1 MKAKKKVRFLLYA
14 IAFMCLSV
22 CFLTGCKCRTT
33 PPVDEFVNQGEV
45 GNYYCYAEEG
55 TYSLELNENRVSFNN
70 LKETVNGTYTF
81 DGSTL
86 VFSFAND
93 ENSINVN
100 YKVNIV
106 SFSYKGVSYTFYRDV
121 NYTVTFSGANID
133 AQTVANGKKCSK
145 PEDPKKENC
154 YFVNWYKDSSYLTV
168 FDFDKEIITEDI
180 TIYARF
186 VEKESYDYEYT
197 VSFDTGVDGVS
208 VESVETT
215 NNTLYKLPTINV
227 EGKTFV
233 GWWLSDYNDASKLS
247 KQFMPMMEIKQDVVL
262 YAVYADATPL
272 VSVENGQIIWDSKGV
287 NKQYAVKVRNA
298 DDLAQNPVFSRTV
311 ATTSVEFDFASLPA
325 GNYLVEVTTGDYTG
339 KAYYCNKKLD
349 QVCKFEVNGFK
360 LLWNKIEDATNYLI
374 TIECGLSGHNHK
386 LLDLGNVNEYDFSE
400 CLMPSTGIKFVITA
414 KADGYLSSTSKTY
427 VVSRELNQIG
437 NVSIDENTQTLTW
450 DAVEGATSYKVT
462 LLAPNGQTYNYNV
475 ATTSLAIDS
484 FYGKLQVTV
493 TPVAQGYYAKATSY
507 EYNKTSLVT
516 PTNIKVIGCDVL
528 WDVVKDAVSYNVK
541 IGDKT
546 FVANTNSY
554 TLTAEEIQTITEFKV
569 SVQAV
574 AQDAKNNSLYSLV
587 VTVNLDGVNE
597 ISFANGV
604 ISWNSVPFIVKYAVK
619 VDDGEVFYVENDNQ
633 VTHQIPSGKHNIY
646 VAAVREDGNQDE
658 FYQYSVEVYALI
670 LNTCGGVELENLYFV
685 KGDTIPTLPTPTYK
699 GYEFIGWYDVE
710 NGATN
715 SGNLFDST
723 IFDQSTDVEI
733 FACWNGLEY
742 VANLDYA
749 TYGSGDVTEVVVQF
763 GSPFELPVPKAE
775 SNLKV
780 FIGWYSE
787 LNAQGER
794 YTNENGKS
802 IKNWRDYDQ
811 TTLYA
816 GWVDVFTFNPIKD
829 GTAYSVSKGPGI
841 DYVSIITIPT
851 AYLGLPVTTVEVGGF
866 SYCKTLEEI
875 NIPCT
880 ILNIETGIAGPNGTG
895 CAFQACEKLQA
906 VNIYSVEGA
915 NEDDIRYMS
924 VDGVLLRKNETGGYE
939 ISYFPCH
946 TKGGTY
952 IIPDMVTVI
961 PINAFKSCSELT
973 EVVIHSNV
981 VRIDEGAFQSCSNL
995 TTVTFLDTPEGEE
1008 VKELTLGEKVFQYA
1022 SALESISLPAR
1033 IASFSPTIFKSCNA
1047 LENIHIVGTY
1057 ENAKYTSI
1065 DGVLTNVEKTEII
1078 FFPHAKGPSYTTPL
1092 GIQSIGPS
1100 AFDSCT
1106 KLVELT
1112 ISAQVTLIGESA
1124 FNKCTNLEKITF
1136 LGQADDAP
1144 LTIKTKAFYECYNT
1158 NLTEISLPANLLV
1171 MEAYAFGKTSNLKK
1185 VYVNSVSPDIQFA
1198 PAAFGSVPS
1207 SASSS
1212 PSYNVKD
1219 LYLSKDVA
1227 AFEVTGVFGG
1237 RVLANVIVDPENP
1250 NYTSIEGV
1258 LYNKEITR
1266 VIYYPTEREGSYTL
1280 PATVTVIGD
1289 RVFEGKTGI
1298 TSITFNKN
1306 VTSIGEGAFQNCTNL
1321 AEVIFEEG
1329 GTEDLV
1335 IGKQAFYSCKALE
1348 NLVLPSRLKS
1358 IQDAAFTV
1366 CSGLTEIN
1374 IPEGVTYIGAEAFKS
1389 CSSATIVRIPAS
1401 VETLAESEG
1410 QFVATDK
1417 EARIRV
1423 FDFCSGLTE
1432 FIVDEN
1438 NKNYKS
1444 IDGILYEIK
1453 NDEEGNLLGYNLI
1466 VCPQAK
1472 GGIIDLPSKIL
1483 SINNYAFYQN
1493 KNIQELKFS
1502 NGIEGEMTVGSYAFF
1517 ECFNLAKVQLPRGV
1531 KTISEFSFHKCLLLE
1546 EVVIPNT
1553 LEVLPSKG
1561 FHTCPELSKVT
1572 FEEGG
1577 DIPLVIEDAM
1587 SQSDSHGPTI
1597 YYGPFYDCPKIQKLT
1612 FPERLTSIGKNAFY
1626 GTGLTEVK
1634 FPSSIQSIGNS
1645 AFQDCRNL
1653 VTITFAES
1661 CDNLTLGTNVF
1672 VNTAISSIT
1681 LPNGLKKISS
1691 TTFGS
1696 CKNLTSVTIPASVT
1710 EIGAS
1715 AFSSSGLT
1723 SITFEEGSQL
1733 ETIAANAFNSTTI
1746 SSIRIPQS
1754 TKTIGNNAFLNCK
1767 LLTNVIF
1774 EGSDT
1779 EAGASLESIG
1789 SKAFANCTALTSFSF
1804 PYCGKDEVGVYHKI
1818 KLGSGSTVNIF
1829 EGDKNLTTIYLS
1841 EAIDSIDNLFVKC
1854 PALTTIVIA
1863 EHNENFKVSETQPII
1878 LNVNATAIQ
1887 FLFGRVDG
1895 IFQIPEG
1902 VTEIGTY
1909 AFSGQTNISKV
1920 IIPSTMKTI
1929 NDNAF
1934 ENCYSLEEVEFANGC
1949 VLDVIGKNAFL
1960 GCRNLNKISLPNG
1973 ITVIPEG
1980 AFMGCSSLSSIKLPD
1995 NLTEIQKYAFA
2006 WTSSL
2011 TTVELPDSVAKLGE
2025 KIFINSGVQELNITN
2040 ATIELTK
2047 SVFADMYA
2055 LTKVTLPEGLTTTA
2069 SYMFANCTNLTTVKL
2084 PSTLESFG
2092 TYTFQKCTALEE
2104 IDLPSGLQYI
2114 SSDSKTT
2121 SASYAFD
2128 GCTALKTVNF
2138 MGTEVAFIGSYAFR
2152 GCTSLKE
2159 FTFPASVTLIGK
2171 NAFENSGFETL
2182 EIPETVTTIDNYA
2195 FNKCEALTSVSI
2207 LGNVETF
2214 GNYVFDKCP
2223 KLATVTFN
2231 ENIQTIG
2238 NYTFRECT
2246 SLTSVTLPEKLTK
2259 LGNYTFQECTSL
2271 ISVTLPAGLSNLGT
2285 NTFKGCTSL
2294 TTATLPTSITKL
2306 PDNTFQNCSSL
2317 TDVTIPAKVTTIG
2330 SYVFQN
2336 CTSLTSFTI
2345 PATVTKIGGSS
2356 YSSSAYTFAG
2366 CTSLEKVEILGAIK
2380 YIGASLFRDC
2390 TSLSDFTL
2398 PATVTQ
2404 IGSYAFLGT
2413 AIESMDLSKVTS
2425 LSSYVFQDCEKLTTV
2440 TLASTLKNIYSST
2453 FKNCSSLKNI
2463 SIPATV
2469 TQIADYAFYGTA
2481 VTSLNIPATVT
2492 KIGKAAFNACPNLN
2506 ALTIDGANATFMVY
2520 DNMAVVN
2527 MTTMTVISVFNV
2539 SGSYTLPDNVELDEY
2554 ALEGVTLNTL
2564 VVPDSITTLPTY
2576 CFYGLNVETLSLGK
2590 GITELPDY
2598 LLKNSNVKKVVLNAD
2613 EVKIGANAFE
2623 NSTIETIENSDR
2635 ITEIGKSAFKNC
2647 ANLKTISLSEKLVV
2661 ISELAFSQSGLTEIN
2676 IPGSVT
2682 CLGTSATSSSVF
2694 KECASLASVTFNDGL
2709 EIIGASAFEG
2719 CPLITSVT
2727 FPETLT
2733 TIGNSAFI
2741 ECPITTLVIPQSVTT
2756 VGTKVFK
2763 DNVAL
2768 QSLELNCTVYGNYM
2782 FEGCTALT
2790 SVTIPD
2796 GATQLA
2802 NYMFNGCEALA
2813 TVNLPDSITCINQY
2827 AFQNCTKITQIT
2839 LPKELTIIQGFAFFN
2854 TGLTSLQMPS
2864 KLTSIMDSAFRECKN
2879 LVSVELN
2886 EGLEYL
2892 APQDSTAANA
2902 TSRAFM
2908 DCVNLETI
2916 VLPKSL
2922 KYIGSEAFANCTK
2935 IQSVVIYDTC
2945 EVVGKG
2951 AFSGWTSSQKIY
2963 VVPSLYDITSNWY
2976 ESLSY
2981 SSYYGYWSDCEAE
2994 FVFEYKITA

>member
-14 IAFMCLSV
+14 IAFTCLSV

-55 TYSLELNENRVSFNN
+55 TYSLELNENRVAFNN

-86 VFSFAND
+86 LFSFAND

-100 YKVNIV
+100 YKVNII

-121 NYTVTFSGANID
+121 NYTVTFSGANIG
-133 AQTVANGKKCSK
+133 AQTIANGKKCPK

-208 VESVETT
+208 IESVETT
-215 NNTLYKLPTINV
+215 NNTLYKLPTVNV

-272 VSVENGQIIWDSKGV
+272 VSVEDGQIVWDSKGV
-287 NKQYAVKVRNA
+287 NKQYAVAVRNA

-360 LLWNKIEDATNYLI
+360 LLWNKVEDATNYLI

-400 CLMPSTGIKFVITA
+400 CLMPSTGIQFVITA

-427 VVSRELNQIG
+427 VVSRELNQVG
-437 NVSIDENTQTLTW
+437 NVSADENTQTLTW

-462 LLAPNGQTYNYNV
+462 LLAQNGQTYNYNV
-475 ATTSLAIDS
+475 STTSLAIDS

-493 TPVAQGYYAKATSY
+493 TPVAQGYYAKTTSY

-516 PTNIKVIGCDVL
+516 PTNVKVIGCDVV
-528 WDVVKDAVSYNVK
+528 WDAVKDAVSYNVK

-574 AQDAKNNSLYSLV
+574 AQDIKNNSLYSSV
-587 VTVNLDGVNE
+587 ATVTLDGVNE
-597 ISFANGV
+597 ISFANGI
-604 ISWNSVPFIVKYAVK
+604 ISWNSVPFVAKYAVK
-619 VDDGEVFYVENDNQ
+619 VDDGEVFYVENNNQ
-633 VTHQIPSGKHNIY
+633 VTYQIPSGKHTIY

-670 LNTCGGVELENLYFV
+670 LNTCGGDELESLYFV
-685 KGDTIPTLPTPTYK
+685 KGDTIPTLPTPTNK
-699 GYEFIGWYDVE
+699 GYEFVGWYDVE
-710 NGATN
+710 NGATS
-715 SGNLFDST
+715 SGNLFDAK
-723 IFDQSTDVEI
+723 IFDQNADIEI
-733 FACWNGLEY
+733 FACWNGLKY

-763 GSPFELPVPKAE
+763 GSPFELPIPKAE
-775 SNLKV
+775 SNLKA

-794 YTNENGKS
+794 YTDENGKS
-802 IKNWRDYDQ
+802 IKKWRDYDQ

-816 GWVDVFTFNPIKD
+816 GWVDVFTFTPIND
-829 GTAYSVSKGPGI
+829 GKSYSVSKGPGI
-841 DYVSIITIPT
+841 DYVSTITIPVN
-851 AYLGLPVTTVEVGGF
+851 YLGLPVTTVEVGGF
-866 SYCKTLEEI
+866 RFCKKLVEV

-895 CAFQACEKLQA
+895 NAFQYCDMLEA
-906 VNIYSVEGA
+906 VNIYAVEGVID
-915 NEDDIRYMS
+915 DDIRYMS
-924 VDGVLLRKNETGGYE
+924 VDGVLLHKLETGGYE
-939 ISYFPCH
+939 ISYFPCN

-952 IIPDMVTVI
+952 VIPEMVTVI
-961 PINAFKSCSELT
+961 PINAFKSCEELT
-973 EVVIHSNV
+973 EVIIHSNV
-981 VRIDEGAFQSCSNL
+981 VRIDESAFQSCSNL
-995 TTVTFLDTPEGEE
+995 TTVTFLETPEGET

-1033 IASFSPTIFKSCNA
+1033 LTSFSPTIFKSCNELA
-1047 LENIHIVGTY
+1047 NIHIVGTY

-1065 DGVLTNVEKTEII
+1065 DGVLTNAEKTEII
-1078 FFPHAKGPSYTTPL
+1078 FFPHAKGPSYTTPV
-1092 GIQSIGPS
+1092 GIQKIGPN
-1100 AFDSCT
+1100 AFESCT
-1106 KLVELT
+1106 NLIEVT
-1112 ISAQVTLIGESA
+1112 ISAQVNLIDESA
-1124 FNKCTNLEKITF
+1124 FNKCSKLEKITF

-1144 LTIKTKAFYECYNT
+1144 LTIKTKAFYECT
-1158 NLTEISLPANLLV
+1158 NEKLTEISLPANLMV
-1171 MEAYAFGKTSNLKK
+1171 MESYAFGKTSNLKK
-1185 VYVNSVSPDIQFA
+1185 VYVNSVSPDINFE

-1207 SASSS
+1207 SATSS
-1212 PSYNVKD
+1212 PNFYVKD

-1227 AFEVTGVFGG
+1227 AFEVIGVFGG
-1237 RVLANVIVDPENP
+1237 KVLANVIVDPENQ

-1280 PATVTVIGD
+1280 PATVTIIGD

-1306 VTSIGEGAFQNCTNL
+1306 VTSIGEGAFQNCTKL
-1321 AEVIFEEG
+1321 AEVIFEDG

-1348 NLVLPSRLKS
+1348 SLVLPSRLKS
-1358 IQDAAFTV
+1358 IQDAAFMT

-1374 IPEGVTYIGAEAFKS
+1374 IPEGVIYIGADAFKS
-1389 CSSATIVRIPAS
+1389 CSSASIVRIPAS
-1401 VETLAESEG
+1401 VTTLAESEG
-1410 QFVATDK
+1410 TFIAADK
-1417 EARIRV
+1417 AARIRV

-1444 IDGILYEIK
+1444 IEGILYEIK
-1453 NDEEGNLLGYNLI
+1453 YNEDGSLLGYNLV
-1466 VCPQAK
+1466 VCPQSK
-1472 GGIIDLPSKIL
+1472 GGVIDLPSKTL

-1493 KNIQELKFS
+1493 TAIQELKFS
-1502 NGIEGEMTVGSYAFF
+1502 NGVENEMTVGSYAFY
-1517 ECFNLAKVQLPRGV
+1517 ECSNLAKVQLPNGL
-1531 KTISEFSFHKCLLLE
+1531 KTISEYSFYNCLLLE

-1561 FHTCPELSKVT
+1561 FSTCPELSKVT
-1572 FEEGG
+1572 FEAGG
-1577 DIPLVIEDAM
+1577 TAPLVIEDAK
-1587 SQSDSHGPTI
+1587 SQSVSQGPTI
-1597 YYGPFYDCPKIQKLT
+1597 YYGPFYNCPKIQKLT
-1612 FPERLTSIGKNAFY
+1612 FPERLTEIGRYAFY
-1626 GTGLTEVK
+1626 DTELTEVH
-1634 FPSSIQSIGNS
+1634 FPSTIQSIGNS
-1645 AFQDCRNL
+1645 AFQQCTNL
-1653 VTITFAES
+1653 VTITFAEN
-1661 CDNLTLGTNVF
+1661 CDNLTLGTYVF
-1672 VNTAISSIT
+1672 VNTGISSIT
-1681 LPNGLKKISS
+1681 LPNGLKAISS
-1691 TTFGS
+1691 TAFGS
-1696 CKNLTSVTIPASVT
+1696 CKKLTSITIPASVT

-1715 AFSSSGLT
+1715 AFLSSGLT
-1723 SITFEEGSQL
+1723 TITFEEGSQL
-1733 ETIAANAFNSTTI
+1733 EIIAANAFSTTPLT
-1746 SSIRIPQS
+1746 SICIPQS
-1754 TKTIGNNAFLNCK
+1754 TKTIGNNAFVNCK
-1767 LLTNVIF
+1767 ALTNVVF

-1779 EAGASLESIG
+1779 ETGASLESIG
-1789 SKAFANCTALTSFSF
+1789 SKAFSNCTALTSFAF
-1804 PYCGKDEVGVYHKI
+1804 PYCGKDEVGVYNKI

-1854 PALTTIVIA
+1854 PNLTSIVVA

-1878 LNVNATAIQ
+1878 LNVNGTAIQ

-1895 IFQIPEG
+1895 VFTIPEG

-1909 AFSGQTNISKV
+1909 AFSGQTNITKV
-1920 IIPSTMKTI
+1920 VIPSTMKTI
-1929 NDNAF
+1929 GENAF
-1934 ENCYSLEEVEFANGC
+1934 ENCSSLKAVEFANGC
-1949 VLDVIGKNAFL
+1949 VLDEIGKNVFL
-1960 GCRNLNKISLPNG
+1960 GCRSLETISLPDG

-1980 AFMGCSSLSSIKLPD
+1980 AFIGCASLSSIKLPA
-1995 NLTEIQKYAFA
+1995 NLTEIQKNAFV

-2011 TTVELPDSVAKLGE
+2011 TTIEFPDSLVKLGE
-2025 KIFINSGVQELNITN
+2025 KVFKDSGIQELNITN
-2040 ATIELTK
+2040 ATIEFTK
-2047 SVFADMYA
+2047 NVFAEMHA
-2055 LTKVTLPEGLTTTA
+2055 LTTVTLPEGLTTTI
-2069 SYMFANCTNLTTVKL
+2069 SYMFANCTNLTTVNL

-2092 TYTFQKCTALEE
+2092 TYTFQKCTALKE
-2104 IDLPSGLQYI
+2104 INLPAGLKYI

-2121 SASYAFD
+2121 SSSYAFD
-2128 GCTALKTVNF
+2128 GCTALETVNF
-2138 MGTEVAFIGSYAFR
+2138 MGTEVAFIGTYAFK

-2159 FTFPASVTLIGK
+2159 FTFPASITLIGK
-2171 NAFENSGFETL
+2171 NAFENSGLETVQ
-2182 EIPETVTTIDNYA
+2182 IPETVTTINNYA

-2207 LGNVETF
+2207 LGNVDTF
-2214 GNYVFDKCP
+2214 GDYVFDKCP
-2223 KLATVTFN
+2223 NLATVTFN
-2231 ENIQTIG
+2231 ENIDTLG
-2238 NYTFRECT
+2238 NYTFRDCT
-2246 SLTSVTLPEKLTK
+2246 GLTSVTLPTKLTK
-2259 LGNYTFQECTSL
+2259 LGNYTFQ
-2271 ISVTLPAGLSNLGT
+2271 N
-2285 NTFKGCTSL
+2285 CTSL
-2294 TTATLPTSITKL
+2294 TSATLPSSITKL
-2306 PDNTFQNCSSL
+2306 PDYTFQNCSSL
-2317 TDVTIPAKVTTIG
+2317 NGITIPAKVTTIG
-2330 SYVFQN
+2330 AYVFQN
-2336 CTSLTSFTI
+2336 CTSLKNISI

-2366 CTSLEKVEILGAIK
+2366 CTALESVEILGAIK

-2390 TSLSDFTL
+2390 TSLSSFTL

-2413 AIESMDLSKVTS
+2413 AIESMDLSKVTYIG
-2425 LSSYVFQDCEKLTTV
+2425 SYTFQDCANLTTV
-2440 TLASTLKNIYSST
+2440 TLASTLVNIYSST
-2453 FKNCSSLKNI
+2453 FKNCASLKNI
-2463 SIPATV
+2463 TIPATV
-2469 TQIADYAFYGTA
+2469 TQIADYAFYGTGITSINVPA
-2481 VTSLNIPATVT
+2481 KVTT
-2492 KIGKAAFNACPNLN
+2492 IGKAAFNACPNLN
-2506 ALTIDGANATFMVY
+2506 SLTIDSANTTFMAY
-2520 DNMAVVN
+2520 DNIAVVN
-2527 MTTMTVISVFNV
+2527 ISTMTVISVFNV
-2539 SGSYTLPDNVELDEY
+2539 KGDYTLPDNVELAEY
-2554 ALEGVTLNTL
+2554 ALEGVTLDTL
-2564 VVPDSITTLPTY
+2564 TIPDSITTLPKN
-2576 CFYGLNVETLSLGK
+2576 CFFGLNAKTISFGK
-2590 GITELPDY
+2590 GLTELPSSV
-2598 LLKNSNVKKVVLNAD
+2598 LKNSNVKTVIFNAA
-2613 EVKIGANAFE
+2613 EVKIGDNAFE
-2623 NSTIETIENSDR
+2623 NSAIETIENSNR
-2635 ITEIGKSAFKNC
+2635 ITEIGASAFKNC
-2647 ANLKTISLSEKLVV
+2647 TNLKTIELNEKLVV
-2661 ISELAFSQSGLTEIN
+2661 IKNLAFSQSGLTEIN
-2676 IPGSVT
+2676 IPGSVA
-2682 CLGTSATSSSVF
+2682 CLGASATSSSVF
-2694 KECASLASVTFNDGL
+2694 KDCANLASVTLNEGL

-2719 CPLITSVT
+2719 CPLTEII

-2733 TIGNSAFI
+2733 TLGNSAFI
-2741 ECPITTLVIPQSVTT
+2741 GCPITTLVIPQSVTT

-2768 QSLELNCTVYGNYM
+2768 QSVELKGTVYGNYM

-2827 AFQNCTKITQIT
+2827 AFQNCTQITQIT
-2839 LPKELTIIQGFAFFN
+2839 LPKELTVIQGYAFFN
-2854 TGLTSLQMPS
+2854 TGLTSVKMPS

-2935 IQSVVIYDTC
+2935 IQSVVIHDAC

-2951 AFSGWTSSQKIY
+2951 AFSGWTSAQKIY
-2963 VVPSLYDITSNWY
+2963 VVASIYDITSAWY
-2976 ESLSY
+2976 ESVSY
-2981 SSYYGYWSDCEAE
+2981 TTYAGYWSDCEAE
-2994 FVFEYKITA
+2994 FVFEYKMTA